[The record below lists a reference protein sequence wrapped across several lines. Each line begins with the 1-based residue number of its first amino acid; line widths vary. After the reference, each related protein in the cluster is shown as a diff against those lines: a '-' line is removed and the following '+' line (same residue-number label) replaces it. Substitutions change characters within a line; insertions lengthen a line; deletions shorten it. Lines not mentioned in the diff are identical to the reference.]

1 MSIEIAIFLAIAS
14 GFAGFVDAM
23 AGGGGLIQ
31 TPVALIAL
39 PNLSV
44 ASIIGTLKIPGF
56 SGTSIA
62 TIQYLKKVKV
72 DWKLF
77 GVMAIV
83 SFVFAFIGSS
93 LLNVMQNDFMKPV
106 LFIILVLLLVYTY
119 LKKDFGQFEISTL
132 TTKRK
137 YIYAVIICIFIGF
150 YDGFIG
156 PGTGSLL
163 IMAFVAILG
172 FDFLQASTNAKFGQP
187 EVNLG
192 IIPGYGGTQRLTQ
205 LVGKGKAMEMIA
217 GKVQDG
223 TFLLC
228 PKGSH
233 MSMYDDQA
241 TYFKGLIDF
250 INKVDKEKK

>member
-1 MSIEIAIFLAIAS
+1 MDTYIIIILCIAS
-14 GFAGFVDAM
+14 FVAGFVDAIV
-23 AGGGGLIQ
+23 GGGGLIQ

-62 TIQYLKKVKV
+62 TVQYLKKVKV

-83 SFVFAFIGSS
+83 SFTFAFIGSS

-119 LKKDFGQFEISTL
+119 LKKDFGQFEISL
-132 TTKRK
+132 LSTKRK
-137 YIYAVIICIFIGF
+137 YIYAVIICILIGF

-172 FDFLQASTNAKFGQP
+172 FDFLQASTNAKL
-187 EVNLG
+187 VNLATNIG
-192 IIPGYGGTQRLTQ
+192 SITLFVI
-205 LVGKGKAMEMIA
+205 KGKIVWTIA
-217 GKVQDG
+217 IPMAVCNATGAFIGARLAISKGNGFIRVF
-223 TFLLC
+223 FLVIVAITLLRF
-228 PKGSH
+228 G
-233 MSMYDDQA
+233 YDV
-241 TYFKGLIDF
+241 F
-250 INKVDKEKK
+250 IK

>member
-1 MSIEIAIFLAIAS
+1 LENYIIITLCIAS
-14 GFAGFVDAM
+14 FVAGFVDAIV
-23 AGGGGLIQ
+23 GGGGLIQ

-62 TIQYLKKVKV
+62 TVQYLKKVKV

-172 FDFLQASTNAKFGQP
+172 FDFLQASTNAKL
-187 EVNLG
+187 VNLATNIG
-192 IIPGYGGTQRLTQ
+192 SITLFVI
-205 LVGKGKAMEMIA
+205 KGKIVWAIA
-217 GKVQDG
+217 IPMAVCNATGAFIGARLAISKGNGFIRVF
-223 TFLLC
+223 FLVIVAITLLRF
-228 PKGSH
+228 G
-233 MSMYDDQA
+233 YDV
-241 TYFKGLIDF
+241 F
-250 INKVDKEKK
+250 IK

>member
-1 MSIEIAIFLAIAS
+1 MENYIIIILCVAS
-14 GFAGFVDAM
+14 FVAGFVDAIV
-23 AGGGGLIQ
+23 GGGGLIQ

-77 GVMAIV
+77 GIMAVV

-119 LKKDFGQFEISTL
+119 LKKDLGQLESTL
-132 TTKRK
+132 STKRK
-137 YIYAVIICIFIGF
+137 YTYAVIICVFIGF

-163 IMAFVAILG
+163 IIAFVGVLG
-172 FDFLQASTNAKFGQP
+172 FDFLQASTNAKL
-187 EVNLG
+187 VNLATNIG
-192 IIPGYGGTQRLTQ
+192 SITLFVI
-205 LVGKGKAMEMIA
+205 KGKIVWAIA
-217 GKVQDG
+217 IPMAVCNATGAFIGARLAISKGNGFIRVF
-223 TFLLC
+223 FLVIVAVTLLRF
-228 PKGSH
+228 G
-233 MSMYDDQA
+233 YDV
-241 TYFKGLIDF
+241 F
-250 INKVDKEKK
+250 IK

>member
-1 MSIEIAIFLAIAS
+1 MENYIIIILCIAS
-14 GFAGFVDAM
+14 FVAGFVDAIV
-23 AGGGGLIQ
+23 GGGGLIQ
-31 TPVALIAL
+31 TPVALIVL

-77 GVMAIV
+77 GVMAVV

-93 LLNVMQNDFMKPV
+93 LLNVMQNDFMKPI

-119 LKKDFGQFEISTL
+119 VKKDLGQLEISTL
-132 TTKRK
+132 STKRK
-137 YIYAVIICIFIGF
+137 YTYAVIICVFIGF

-163 IMAFVAILG
+163 IIAFVGILG
-172 FDFLQASTNAKFGQP
+172 FDFLQASTNAKL
-187 EVNLG
+187 VNLATNIG
-192 IIPGYGGTQRLTQ
+192 SITLFVI
-205 LVGKGKAMEMIA
+205 KGKIVWAIA
-217 GKVQDG
+217 IPMAVCNATGAFIGARLAISKGNGFIRVF
-223 TFLLC
+223 FLVIVAVTLLRF
-228 PKGSH
+228 G
-233 MSMYDDQA
+233 YDV
-241 TYFKGLIDF
+241 F
-250 INKVDKEKK
+250 IK

>member
-1 MSIEIAIFLAIAS
+1 MEMETDIIIILCVAS
-14 GFAGFVDAM
+14 FVAGFVDAIV
-23 AGGGGLIQ
+23 GGGGLIQ

-77 GVMAIV
+77 GVMAVV

-106 LFIILVLLLVYTY
+106 LFVILVLLLIYTY
-119 LKKDFGQFEISTL
+119 LKKDFGQFQINALS
-132 TTKRK
+132 TKRK
-137 YIYAVIICIFIGF
+137 YTYAVIICVFIGF

-163 IMAFVAILG
+163 IMAFIAILG
-172 FDFLQASTNAKFGQP
+172 FDFLQASANAKL
-187 EVNLG
+187 VNLA
-192 IIPGYGGTQRLTQ
+192 TN
-205 LVGKGKAMEMIA
+205 VGSISLFVLKGKIVWAIA
-217 GKVQDG
+217 LPMAVCNATGAFIGARLAISRGNGFIRVF
-223 TFLLC
+223 FLVIVAITLVRF
-228 PKGSH
+228 G
-233 MSMYDDQA
+233 YDV
-241 TYFKGLIDF
+241 F
-250 INKVDKEKK
+250 IK

>member
-1 MSIEIAIFLAIAS
+1 METYIIIILCIAS
-14 GFAGFVDAM
+14 FIAGFVDAIV
-23 AGGGGLIQ
+23 GGGGLIQ

-106 LFIILVLLLVYTY
+106 LFVILVLLLVYTY
-119 LKKDFGQFEISTL
+119 LKKDFGQLEISKL
-132 TTKRK
+132 STTRK
-137 YIYAVIICIFIGF
+137 YTYAVVICILIGF

-172 FDFLQASTNAKFGQP
+172 FDFLQASTNAKL
-187 EVNLG
+187 VNLATNIG
-192 IIPGYGGTQRLTQ
+192 SITLFVI
-205 LVGKGKAMEMIA
+205 KGKIVWAIA
-217 GKVQDG
+217 IPMAICNALGAFIGARLAISKGNGFIRVF
-223 TFLLC
+223 FLIIVAITLLRF
-228 PKGSH
+228 G
-233 MSMYDDQA
+233 YDV
-241 TYFKGLIDF
+241 FVI
-250 INKVDKEKK
+250 